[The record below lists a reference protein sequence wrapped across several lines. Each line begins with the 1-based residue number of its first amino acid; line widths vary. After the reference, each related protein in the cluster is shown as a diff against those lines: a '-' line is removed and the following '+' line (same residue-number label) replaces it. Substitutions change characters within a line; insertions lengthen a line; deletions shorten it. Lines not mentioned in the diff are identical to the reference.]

1 MLWMNSEIIG
11 ILDIEWKR
19 NSVIIKMPSTDLE
32 MTKNES
38 INEAGENGVQECI
51 PVPATVPPKCV
62 HPFDCLCPPERV
74 SLFVFL
80 LIWSCK
86 EAILQQCI

>member
-1 MLWMNSEIIG
+1 
-11 ILDIEWKR
+11 
-19 NSVIIKMPSTDLE
+19 MPLTDLE
-32 MTKNES
+32 IRMITDLEGNES

-74 SLFVFL
+74 SLFFL
-80 LIWSCK
+80 ID
-86 EAILQQCI
+86 IIF

>member
-1 MLWMNSEIIG
+1 MTL
-11 ILDIEWKR
+11 
-19 NSVIIKMPSTDLE
+19 TDLE
-32 MTKNES
+32 MTINES

-74 SLFVFL
+74 SLFFLINIIFQGILYYNNVFR
-80 LIWSCK
+80 IY
-86 EAILQQCI
+86 E

>member
-1 MLWMNSEIIG
+1 
-11 ILDIEWKR
+11 
-19 NSVIIKMPSTDLE
+19 MPSTDLE
-32 MTKNES
+32 MTISDS

-74 SLFVFL
+74 SLFFSLTSGGAV
-80 LIWSCK
+80 STNS
-86 EAILQQCI
+86 LQGHFPTS